1 VKKHFGR
8 FGGLIDIRMRTN
20 KETGKFMGTCVH
32 PIAIITITRC
42 NEPQVTRDYTL
53 PYSAIHVHTR
63 PRSTSIGKHYPFV
76 DVFNR
81 ATSTLQPAFE
91 RILGFCRHVY
101 SLTHAK
107 RLYIFLSFFCWSGTC
122 FVEYDDREAHGKAL
136 GLHHSKL
143 CGRVVNVEL
152 TVGVRDQSAFSLELK
167 KTPFRLK
174 TCLVVCV
181 NYDECNSILL

>member
-1 VKKHFGR
+1 MSRKSLV
-8 FGGLIDIRMRTN
+8 
-20 KETGKFMGTCVH
+20 
-32 PIAIITITRC
+32 ITLC
-42 NEPQVTRDYTL
+42 
-53 PYSAIHVHTR
+53 HTQ
-63 PRSTSIGKHYPFV
+63 PF
-76 DVFNR
+76 
-81 ATSTLQPAFE
+81 TSTLGHARQVLANITLLSTCLIAQQARFSLHLSAF
-91 RILGFCRHVY
+91 LVFCRHVY